1 MSGPAPTKRLV
12 YLQQQV
18 FRYIKNSAKP
28 KYGPGPHFQMIWAS
42 CAMKPSKPINFQ
54 VTNPGTSFARVEV
67 QKAVFLKPPAFPK
80 PCGLTN
86 NEE

>member
-1 MSGPAPTKRLV
+1 
-12 YLQQQV
+12 
-18 FRYIKNSAKP
+18 
-28 KYGPGPHFQMIWAS
+28 
-42 CAMKPSKPINFQ
+42 MKPSTPIKYQ